1 MYQQELNVYIYNMH
15 YIDEQIKRM
24 TLTILLIMLN
34 MFLKICFK
42 AM

>member
-1 MYQQELNVYIYNMH
+1 MYQQELNVYICNMH